1 MFAGH
6 GNSGFIL
13 NKQCLVFHP
22 ALLYHSNWYFAG
34 GSRPFHYLLPL
45 LNSAPAC
52 NIVLLQVG
60 HDVVSFGCSTLSA
73 TVPADGMLTGFL
85 LLSSTF
91 KTIQALA
98 PGGRFSNTPPDSNT
112 CSLQASAFLFASCFQ
127 FIALALLNF
136 G

>member
-1 MFAGH
+1 M
-6 GNSGFIL
+6 
-13 NKQCLVFHP
+13 VFHP
-22 ALLYHSNWYFAG
+22 ALHYHSNRYFAG
-34 GSRPFHYLLPL
+34 GSMPFHYLLPL

-91 KTIQALA
+91 KTIQALV
-98 PGGRFSNTPPDSNT
+98 PGGRFSKTPPDSNT
-112 CSLQASAFLFASCFQ
+112 FSLGVILIRPTDNDFGKIFELHSDIITFH
-127 FIALALLNF
+127 LL